1 MMKHFYLSFA
11 LLCFSV
17 TFFAQTSTT
26 VTFSVDMNGET
37 VSPEGV
43 HIAGG
48 FQGWDPVAT
57 ELTDDDMDGIYT
69 FSLDVVGPA
78 LLEFKFING
87 NSWDF
92 VEDVPGACQVEVSG
106 NDNRFLFVT
115 GIDDAVEYSV
125 CYESCAA
132 CGMSTVRFRVDMSQ
146 ETVSAL
152 GVHVAGSF
160 QGWDPSTTELFD
172 VDGDMIYET
181 IQSFIPDST
190 QSIVF
195 KFVNGNSWLDP
206 NENLSGSDCED
217 GNGNRLLP
225 LDGENVI
232 MSVAGTATPVC
243 YNSCGSCVSPSS
255 VTLRVDMTTQAAVS
269 ENGVHVAGNFQ
280 GWSPGSTPLDDSDG
294 DGIWEVVLEMAPGN
308 YEFKFINGN
317 DWGGNGAGNID
328 NENPAGDCIANGNR
342 TLVVG
347 EEAMVYEACYNN
359 CPGVACMPDPDAAEI
374 TFRVNMADEETSLD
388 GVYIIGS
395 FTSPAWQSGAIA
407 LSDAD
412 GDDVW
417 EITTVVS
424 GAAEV
429 FYKFTNGDPFPG
441 GEADYTVEESGSVVG
456 ADSLEVTFES
466 EGCGVPNGFGAF
478 NRLHARS
485 GASEIL
491 DIVCYNSCSDC
502 GADGINTF
510 TGVDFKIFPNPADNN
525 VMVSVNNQLNSA
537 DITITDSGG
546 RIVYEMKDS
555 NLSGQVS
562 INVSDFSPGIYHIT
576 LLSSDNLSLVKRLV
590 VQ

>member
-1 MMKHFYLSFA
+1 MMKHFYLFFT
-11 LLCFSV
+11 LLCFSA
-17 TFFAQTSTT
+17 TFSAQTSTN

-37 VSPEGV
+37 VSPDGV

-115 GIDDAVEYSV
+115 GVDDAVEHSV

-132 CGMSTVRFRVDMSQ
+132 CGVSTVRFRVDMSQ

-152 GVHVAGSF
+152 GIHVAGGF
-160 QGWDPSTTELFD
+160 QGWDPSTTELYD

-232 MSVAGTATPVC
+232 MSVAGTTTPVC
-243 YNSCGSCVSPSS
+243 YNSCGSCVSPTS
-255 VTLRVDMTTQAAVS
+255 VTFRVDMTTQAAVS
-269 ENGVHVAGNFQ
+269 ENGVHLAGNFQ
-280 GWSPGSTPLDDSDG
+280 GWSPGSTPLNDTDG
-294 DGIWEVVLEMAPGN
+294 DGIWEVVLDIAPGN

-342 TLVVG
+342 TIEVG
-347 EEAMVYEACYNN
+347 EEAMLYEACYNN
-359 CPGVACMPDPDAAEI
+359 CPGVECMPDPDAAEI

-407 LSDAD
+407 LSDTD

-441 GEADYTVEESGSVVG
+441 GEADYTVEESGSVMG
-456 ADSLEVTFES
+456 ADSVEVTFES

-478 NRLHARS
+478 NRLHTRS
-485 GASEIL
+485 GEAEIL
-491 DIVCYNSCSDC
+491 DVVCYNSCSDC
-502 GADGINTF
+502 GADGISTV

-537 DITITDSGG
+537 DITITDSRG
-546 RIVYEMKDS
+546 RIVYEISDS
-555 NLSGQVS
+555 DLSGLVN
-562 INVSDFSPGIYHIT
+562 INISDLSPGIYQIT
-576 LLSSDNLSLVKRLV
+576 LLSSDNLSSVKRLV
-590 VQ
+590 IQ

>member
-1 MMKHFYLSFA
+1 MKHFYLFFA

-17 TFFAQTSTT
+17 TFSAQTSTT
-26 VTFSVDMNGET
+26 VTFSVDMNGEI

-160 QGWDPSTTELFD
+160 QGWDPSTTELYD

-206 NENLSGSDCED
+206 NENLLGSDCED

-243 YNSCGSCVSPSS
+243 YNSCGSCVSPTS
-255 VTLRVDMTTQAAVS
+255 VTFRVDMTTQAAVS

-280 GWSPGSTPLDDSDG
+280 GWSPGSTPLNDSDG

-328 NENPAGDCIANGNR
+328 NENPAGDCIENGNR

-359 CPGVACMPDPDAAEI
+359 CPGVACMPDPDAADI

-395 FTSPAWQSGAIA
+395 FTSPAWQSGAVA
-407 LSDAD
+407 LSDTD

-441 GEADYTVEESGSVVG
+441 GEADYTVEESGSVMG
-456 ADSLEVTFES
+456 ADSVEVTFES

-478 NRLHARS
+478 NRLHTRS
-485 GASEIL
+485 GEAEIL
-491 DIVCYNSCSDC
+491 DVVCYNSCSDC
-502 GADGINTF
+502 GADGINTV
-510 TGVDFKIFPNPADNN
+510 TGVDIKIFPNPADNN

-546 RIVYEMKDS
+546 RIVYEIKDS
-555 NLSGQVS
+555 NLSGQVN
-562 INVSDFSPGIYHIT
+562 INVSDFSPGIYQIT